1 MTERE
6 ITTIFAQNLTYHLD
20 INGKNQ
26 TDLAAYMKVSQAT
39 VSNWCKG
46 HKLPRMDK
54 VDKLCE
60 YFGIS
65 RAALMHDRYDTRTP
79 YYMTE
84 EMAKVAL
91 FMLENPE
98 YNILFETIQKV
109 EKSDIELVNAL
120 LNRIAK

>member
-1 MTERE
+1 MAERE

-20 INGKNQ
+20 ISGKNQ
-26 TDLAAYMKVSQAT
+26 TDLAAYMQVSQAT

-46 HKLPRMDK
+46 YKLPRMDK
-54 VDKLCE
+54 IDKICG
-60 YFGIS
+60 YFEIS
-65 RAALMHDRYDTRTP
+65 RAALLHDRYDTQKV

-98 YNILFETIQKV
+98 YNVLFETIQKV
-109 EKSDIELVNAL
+109 EKSDIEFVNAL
-120 LNRIAK
+120 LNRITK